1 MSRVCVSARSRE
13 GVGDVEGTGGLSD
26 VIFDSKS
33 TSSFTHQTVTPRA
46 RMFKRAHICII
57 TSHNKQEART
67 ASIHPHLNTSVCCF
81 NRPCGLASHHTSA
94 ATHHCPTPGRR
105 QVLVGRPKRTSHFTL
120 RCGHAQVLPAGSLKL
135 LVGGVLG
142 DLVRRPSN
150 NSTPTMFRRI
160 DFSTP

>member
-1 MSRVCVSARSRE
+1 MTRRCATSVICGRAAAPMRRAHIARAALWVEALPAFVRPFPGQAVPHAVVARVPCESKVQRGGGRVERSRRAQE
-13 GVGDVEGTGGLSD
+13 GCTD

-33 TSSFTHQTVTPRA
+33 TSSFTHQTVTPHA

-105 QVLVGRPKRTSHFTL
+105 LRT
-120 RCGHAQVLPAGSLKL
+120 
-135 LVGGVLG
+135 
-142 DLVRRPSN
+142 
-150 NSTPTMFRRI
+150 
-160 DFSTP
+160 